1 VSVVLTVSALADFD
15 GAPGG
20 SASPTCRTDQDD
32 TLADF
37 SNYGNPVGIIAPSG
51 NTGSDTIS
59 IEVQVAADPPSSG
72 TELSATATKVRSR
85 YSVELTWTGA
95 SGPVDVFR
103 DLEPIAQDV
112 AGSSYVD
119 SVKPRGESYYL
130 YLVCPAGV
138 GWLDPNVCS
147 NQVVVAF

>member
-1 VSVVLTVSALADFD
+1 V
-15 GAPGG
+15 
-20 SASPTCRTDQDD
+20 RTDQDD

-72 TELSATATKVRSR
+72 IELSATATKVRSR

-119 SVKPRGESYYL
+119 SVKPRGETYYL